1 MSGTP
6 GLWERGMNF
15 TVKRPDLRTLQQK
28 TRIEVPRR
36 KQPQSGVNSRP
47 LRAGL
52 ICLMFKYQHLC
63 VYIYIYIYIYIHI
76 IICIYIYY
84 VWFLYTYICI
94 YTYIYICIY
103 VYMYICIYT
112 YVYIY
117 IYIYII
123 CWCLFIYVFKWSHI
137 FSRRDSS
144 TTFQPSLGQDSLVP
158 LLRLTAFHVFKAA
171 SPLPNGGFLKWGYP

>member
-63 VYIYIYIYIYIHI
+63 VYIYIHI

-103 VYMYICIYT
+103 VY
-112 YVYIY
+112 IY
-117 IYIYII
+117 IYIYILFVDVYLYMCSNDPTFFPGGI
-123 CWCLFIYVFKWSHI
+123 VQPPSSRVWARTVWCR
-137 FSRRDSS
+137 FS
-144 TTFQPSLGQDSLVP
+144 G
-158 LLRLTAFHVFKAA
+158 
-171 SPLPNGGFLKWGYP
+171 